1 MYLEDDE
8 LRMLE
13 GGEGELRQEAMRFLV
28 RLGEFYGAKEMVDIG
43 FSFCY
48 VTNQTEGLSGLPR
61 SIDTELLMRAV
72 KEGVKVKVPTI
83 GGLGGVDPDIWQEM
97 KIPEEEYRKYLHETE
112 IECKLGIAPV
122 ATCTP
127 YMVTD
132 MNQVPFG
139 THMCTIESS
148 AIPFYNSVLGAR
160 VERSGISSFFAA
172 LTGKYPAIGYHL
184 DENRYANVLVR
195 VDCELKNFT
204 DFGALGLFAGEI
216 CGMDV
221 PVFDGIAKATMP
233 ELIALSSAIATG
245 GAVSLF
251 HIPGITPEF
260 VSVEDALHGKEPKKT
275 VVFGEKEL
283 ASIYARFRGEEGEKV
298 DTVLVGCPHYSLYQ
312 LRGVAERLEGKRVAP
327 EVSLIMSTAPQTKF
341 MAEQMGYV
349 KTINDAGGMLISRT
363 CPIISAG
370 CPGPVYSYNH
380 PDYTNGTLVTDSL
393 KVASYAMST
402 LSARKIILADSDS
415 CFEAALTGVWG
426 GQK

>member
-1 MYLEDDE
+1 MHLRDDE
-8 LRMLE
+8 LRMLD
-13 GGEGELRQEAMRFLV
+13 GREGELRQEAMKFLV
-28 RLGEFYGAKEMVDIG
+28 RLGEVYHAEEMVDIG
-43 FSFCY
+43 FAFCY

-61 SIDTELLMRAV
+61 SIDTALLMKSVA
-72 KEGVKVKVPTI
+72 EGVTVKVPTI
-83 GGLGGVDPDIWQEM
+83 GGLGGVDPDIWREM
-97 KIPEEEYRKYLHETE
+97 KIPEEEYKKYLHETE

-184 DENRYANVLVR
+184 DENRYAAVQIDVA
-195 VDCELKNFT
+195 CELKTFT
-204 DFGALGLFAGEI
+204 DFGALGLFAGEL

-221 PVFDGIAKATMP
+221 PVFNGISKATMP
-233 ELIALSSAIATG
+233 DLIALSSAIATG

-260 VSVEDALHGKEPKKT
+260 SSVDAALHHRAPKRTAVFGQRELAEVYERFHGKE
-275 VVFGEKEL
+275 GEP
-283 ASIYARFRGEEGEKV
+283 V
-298 DTVLVGCPHYSLYQ
+298 NTVLVGCPHYSLYQ
-312 LRGVAERLEGKRVAP
+312 LRGVAEQLAGRHVAP

-349 KTINDAGGMLISRT
+349 ETIRQAGGMLISRT

-370 CPGPVYSYNH
+370 CPGPVYSYTH
-380 PDYTNGTLVTDSL
+380 PGYTTGTLVTDSL

-402 LSARKIILADSDS
+402 LSARKIILGDTRQ
-415 CFEAALTGVWG
+415 CLEAALAGVWG

>member
-1 MYLEDDE
+1 MHLKDDE
-8 LRMLE
+8 LRMLNGE
-13 GGEGELRQEAMRFLV
+13 EGELRQEAMKFLL
-28 RLGEFYGAKEMVDIG
+28 RLGEVYNASKMVDIG

-61 SIDTELLMRAV
+61 SIDTKLLMRAV
-72 KEGVKVKVPTI
+72 ADGITVKVPTI
-83 GGLGGVDPDIWQEM
+83 GGLGGVDPDIWQDM
-97 KIPEEEYRKYLHETE
+97 KIPEEEYKKYLHEKE

-160 VERSGISSFFAA
+160 VERGGISAFFAA

-184 DENRYANVLVR
+184 DENRFANVLIKVTC
-195 VDCELKNFT
+195 DLKNFT
-204 DFGALGLFAGEI
+204 DFGCLGLYAGEI

-221 PVFDGIAKATMP
+221 PVFEGIPSATMP
-233 ELIALSSAIATG
+233 ELIALSSAVATG

-251 HIPGITPEF
+251 HIPAVTPEF
-260 VSVEDALHGKEPKKT
+260 KTVDAALNYKEPKLI
-275 VVFGEKEL
+275 VEFGSKEL
-283 ASIYARFRGEEGEKV
+283 DALYTRFNGVNGEKV

-312 LRGVAERLEGKRVAP
+312 LRRVAEMLEGKHIAAD
-327 EVSLIMSTAPQTKF
+327 VSLIMSTAPQTKF
-341 MAEQMGYV
+341 IANEMGYV

-370 CPGPVYSYNH
+370 CPGPVYSYTH
-380 PDYTNGTLVTDSL
+380 PEYTSGTLVTDSL

-402 LSARKIILADSDS
+402 LSAKKIILGDTKQ

-426 GQK
+426 GQL

>member
-1 MYLEDDE
+1 MYLKDDE

-160 VERSGISSFFAA
+160 VERHFF
-172 LTGKYPAIGYHL
+172 LL
-184 DENRYANVLVR
+184 CRSDRQ
-195 VDCELKNFT
+195 
-204 DFGALGLFAGEI
+204 
-216 CGMDV
+216 
-221 PVFDGIAKATMP
+221 
-233 ELIALSSAIATG
+233 
-245 GAVSLF
+245 
-251 HIPGITPEF
+251 IPRHRLPPGR
-260 VSVEDALHGKEPKKT
+260 EP
-275 VVFGEKEL
+275 L
-283 ASIYARFRGEEGEKV
+283 CQR
-298 DTVLVGCPHYSLYQ
+298 
-312 LRGVAERLEGKRVAP
+312 
-327 EVSLIMSTAPQTKF
+327 
-341 MAEQMGYV
+341 
-349 KTINDAGGMLISRT
+349 
-363 CPIISAG
+363 
-370 CPGPVYSYNH
+370 PGP
-380 PDYTNGTLVTDSL
+380 
-393 KVASYAMST
+393 
-402 LSARKIILADSDS
+402 
-415 CFEAALTGVWG
+415 G
-426 GQK
+426 GL